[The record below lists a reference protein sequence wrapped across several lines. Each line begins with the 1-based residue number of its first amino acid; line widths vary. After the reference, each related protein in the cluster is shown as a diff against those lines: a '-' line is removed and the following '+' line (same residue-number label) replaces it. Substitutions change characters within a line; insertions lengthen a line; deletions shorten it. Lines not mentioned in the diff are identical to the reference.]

1 MTRRCRGARAGLTL
15 LELLVALLVTAAA
28 VSMGYAALAATADAH
43 ARGLRDVDPMAAAA
57 ARRDWL
63 RGTIASARIGA
74 PGDGTAFEGT
84 DAARRAPGAGTMAD
98 DAIVL
103 VGRGESGAD
112 VWVRVSLEHDPST
125 SMRGLVADVAPFPR
139 QPGDRVLRIPVD
151 SEVTAF
157 DVAYL
162 SPVPPRRWLSAWN
175 APGILPAAVRLRL
188 DGARV
193 HPLLRV
199 PLTVPLG
206 GSR

>member
-1 MTRRCRGARAGLTL
+1 MRHRRGARAGLTL
-15 LELLVALLVTAAA
+15 LELLVALLVTAVA

-43 ARGLRDVDPMAAAA
+43 ARSARDVDPMAAAA
-57 ARRDWL
+57 ARREWL
-63 RGTIASARIGA
+63 RATIASARIGA

-84 DAARRAPGAGTMAD
+84 DAARRAPGASAIAD
-98 DAIVL
+98 DALVL
-103 VGRGESGAD
+103 VGRNESGAD
-112 VWVRVSLEHDPST
+112 VWVRLYLEHDPRAA
-125 SMRGLVADVAPFPR
+125 MRGLVADVVPFPR

-206 GSR
+206 GTR